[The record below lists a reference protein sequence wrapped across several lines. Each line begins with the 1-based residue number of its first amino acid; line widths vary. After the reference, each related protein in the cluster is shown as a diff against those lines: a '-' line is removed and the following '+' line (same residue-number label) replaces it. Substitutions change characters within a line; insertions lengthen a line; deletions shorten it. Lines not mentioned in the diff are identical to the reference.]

1 MRHAHACAQ
10 VHAHAC
16 TGTCTSSRR
25 TLDLGFNKSLDSRL
39 PRVRDFFLD
48 KFDEQIDKAFEDYPE
63 EKLDALF
70 DMKIRVLECIR
81 TSK

>member
-1 MRHAHACAQ
+1 MFVASTSR
-10 VHAHAC
+10 C
-16 TGTCTSSRR
+16 T
-25 TLDLGFNKSLDSRL
+25 LDSRL

-81 TSK
+81 TSNPPGGNNFKLPHRKAAVAA